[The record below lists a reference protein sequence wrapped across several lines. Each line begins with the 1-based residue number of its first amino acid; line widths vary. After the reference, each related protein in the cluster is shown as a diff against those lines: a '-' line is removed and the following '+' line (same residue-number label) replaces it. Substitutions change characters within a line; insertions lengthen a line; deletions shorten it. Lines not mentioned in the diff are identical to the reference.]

1 MNRPSYRRTFDV
13 FIHRTGVTLGLVF
26 AVASGCSSISVT
38 TDHDHGANFQSL
50 TTYDWMPGPQKLPD
64 DPRIEDAALD
74 TQIRRAIAQSL
85 DAKGYHRRVSQNP
98 DFYIGYHA
106 AVGKP
111 LAVTTIDSYYGYD
124 VERSWILHPKGDGD
138 SDDGFGTIG
147 GRVYAYSYDQGTLI
161 LDIVDPT
168 MKHLMWR
175 SVAKAA
181 INHKPSPE
189 ASRTQIEDVVA
200 QMLAN
205 FPPESPR

>member
-1 MNRPSYRRTFDV
+1 MNRPSYQLTFDL
-13 FIHRTGVTLGLVF
+13 FIHRNGAVLGLIF
-26 AVASGCSSISVT
+26 AVATGCSSISVT
-38 TDHDHGANFQSL
+38 TDHDHSANFQGL

-64 DPRIEDAALD
+64 DPRIDDAALD

-85 DAKGYHRRVSQNP
+85 DAKGYQRRVSQNP

-106 AVGKP
+106 AVEKS

-124 VERSWILHPKGDGD
+124 VERSWGLHPKGGGASHDGL
-138 SDDGFGTIG
+138 GTIG
-147 GRVYAYSYDQGTLI
+147 GRVYAYTYDQGTLI

-181 INHKPSPE
+181 VDHEALPE
-189 ASRTQIEDVVA
+189 ASRPQIEEVVA
-200 QMLAN
+200 RMLAN
-205 FPPESPR
+205 FPPESPH